1 MEKKAVT
8 SPAGANRRPYL
19 DAYRALACLL
29 VFFYHS
35 ALNLQ
40 AGKIVFFGYNGVH
53 LFFVLSGYLLGGK
66 LLEKL
71 SGDDKWW
78 TIFVYLRHRF
88 LRIYPAYFVCLCVF
102 VLLRHF
108 SGTNAPTVLDF
119 LSRVGLYFNYLD
131 MTDLFAIHAAL
142 WTLAVEIQFYLVLPI
157 ASLLVLSLLRD
168 WKSATVALG
177 VLFVVV
183 GLISRSY
190 EILFVNHWFPSV
202 TIVRFKWVFS
212 YLDLFG
218 IGILLYSAEGLIW
231 SRFGRLKLG
240 WAVVCV
246 LAALLMLA
254 ATSVWAKRSG
264 IDWQNARDTLFMIV
278 APVSTCVA
286 FALIIGSTG
295 LSRLKDL
302 PVFHWNWLQWIGKIS
317 YSVYLYHIGVLF
329 AVNRILDPMSRG
341 IDWTTSCV
349 IIAAVSLPLTLL
361 IAWLSYVFVEE
372 PFIRGNPVAEYR
384 RIIGGLRQR
393 FG

>member
-1 MEKKAVT
+1 MEKSAVT
-8 SPAGANRRPYL
+8 KRAAVNRRPYL

-66 LLEKL
+66 LLERL
-71 SGDDKWW
+71 SGGDRWW

-108 SGTNAPTVLDF
+108 SGTNAPSVADF

-157 ASLLVLSLLRD
+157 ASLLVLGFIKD

-177 VLFVVV
+177 LLFVAV

-190 EILFVNHWFPSV
+190 EILFVNHWWPSV

-218 IGILLYSAEGLIW
+218 IGILFYSVEEAL
-231 SRFGRLKLG
+231 RAKFGRLKLG
-240 WAVVCV
+240 WAVIYFG
-246 LAALLMLA
+246 AALVMLA
-254 ATSVWAKRSG
+254 GTSVWAKRSG
-264 IDWQNARDTLFMIV
+264 IDWQNAHNAMFMIV
-278 APVSTCVA
+278 APLITCVA
-286 FALIIGSTG
+286 FAMLMGRTG
-295 LSRLKDL
+295 LSRLQDL
-302 PVFHWNWLQWIGKIS
+302 PVFHWKWLQWIGKIS
-317 YSVYLYHIGVLF
+317 YSIYLYHIGVLF
-329 AVNRILDPMSRG
+329 AVNKLLDPMSRG
-341 IDWTTSCV
+341 MDWTTACI
-349 IIAAVSLPLTLL
+349 IIAAVSLPFTIL

-372 PFIRGNPVAEYR
+372 PFIRGDPVAVYR
-384 RIIGGLRQR
+384 RLIGNLRAKS
-393 FG
+393 G